1 VVLCAA
7 DIDGPLRTA
16 CTALAE
22 ERPASAAR
30 RAGDG

>member
-1 VVLCAA
+1 VLCAA
-7 DIDGPLRTA
+7 DVDGPLHTA
-16 CTALAE
+16 FTAPAE